1 MAFFNRISN
10 QQKPKDLTSEI
21 GFAGDIVFEGFD
33 REESRV
39 DDVKIEDYRKML
51 DNDTTVEALYNIFTM
66 SILAATYHI
75 DADSNDEGEA
85 QAELVRRN
93 LLEPPHK
100 GGIQTPMNLFIDQS
114 LAAIYEGFALFEKV
128 YEVRDGKLVLKR
140 LAHRDSTTLT
150 LIRDTDGGF
159 GGTKQ
164 RTADVDG
171 VYREVTIPA
180 HKCFLFTYGKSRS
193 YLYGRSAFKP
203 LYPRYDK
210 KRRLEYL
217 DSIALQAD
225 AIKPKVLRR
234 IADGV
239 VTDELKR
246 ARNKA
251 LDVLG
256 RLGKRNS
263 VASLPYG
270 YELDVLNTE
279 GRDPHQSIER
289 QNSEMARSFHAS
301 VILTATQGSA
311 SNVGSYSLS
320 TNQKDLLQTA
330 ITGVMR
336 LLEAHINQ
344 YLIADLID
352 LNFAER
358 HYPEFHF
365 DTPDESIISAV
376 FEAFKLLVQ
385 KDKVSDDIA
394 AGIEESTA
402 TRLGIDLEAIKKRRQ
417 EDTEDD
423 KSAGKENENA
433 DDNKDG
439 GSGGDAGK
447 FLGEDDKLGEV
458 DTPEPHEH
466 VAIDR
471 DLTDAEKR
479 VKFKAIEKWMAEQE
493 ASFETAA
500 TEELRKAVA
509 DISLDEEFTLPAS
522 YSALLA
528 KQYRT
533 AYNYGKLS
541 AADEQKLPAPVLK
554 KELRAREKQYVDFI
568 INMQTED
575 VRNIIAGE
583 KLKQSI
589 NLADGDDEDIDEE
602 SGTPNTSGKQDEAAR
617 NAMLESIGLL
627 TSVWITQAVLGTKG
641 TIISQGMNDGRDDS
655 FASFDEDDDT
665 AVYQWSA
672 RMEKNTCPICAEL
685 DGKVISANERRTT
698 FQRPPKHINCGCIW
712 VRVSALNKDYKLPT
726 VTGIDNKL
734 IERLEYIQRTTKA
747 ELASTIPGALKYT
760 KAELSSIESYK
771 GNGYININQAL
782 LGNHPMNP
790 YAEADIKQLDKAIKK
805 TKLEKDIVLYRGIGL
820 ESKLSINDIVDNPN
834 FLSTSTSPR
843 ISIEFAQQSEANKY
857 VFIFR
862 APKDMPYLDIEKTLA
877 DNNVNSTVNEREY
890 LLSRGKKLVVKN
902 LSKRDNGVI
911 LAEVEMTD
919 DTKYLD
925 DSNDS
930 ILTEDLLRE
939 IDESY
944 ERSKKRLADPNYK
957 PSQTTRRL
965 HHIWQMDSDYLNE
978 HPEAI
983 KSKDNDE

>member
-1 MAFFNRISN
+1 MAFFSKSN
-10 QQKPKDLTSEI
+10 PEPTPKNLTSEI

-39 DDVKIEDYRKML
+39 DEISIKDYRKML

-75 DADSNDEGEA
+75 DADSNDEEEV

-100 GGIQTPMNLFIDQS
+100 GGMQTPMNLFIDQS

-128 YEVRDGKLVLKR
+128 YEVRDGRLVLKR

-150 LIRDTDGGF
+150 LIRDGDGGF

-164 RTADVDG
+164 RAADSDG
-171 VYREVTIPA
+171 VYHEVIIPA
-180 HKCFLFTYGKSRS
+180 HKCFLFTYGKSRN

-234 IADGV
+234 ITDGV

-289 QNSEMARSFHAS
+289 QNSEMARAFHAS

-417 EDTEDD
+417 EDTEND
-423 KSAGKENENA
+423 KPTGKENENA
-433 DDNKDG
+433 DDDKDG
-439 GSGGDAGK
+439 GSGSDAGK

-458 DTPEPHEH
+458 SPPEPHKH

-471 DLTDAEKR
+471 DLTDVEKR

-509 DISLDEEFTLPAS
+509 NISLDEEFTLPAS

-583 KLKQSI
+583 KLKQPI
-589 NLADGDDEDIDEE
+589 NLADGDDEDINEE
-602 SGTPNTSGKQDEAAR
+602 AGVPNTSGRQDETAR

-627 TSVWITQAVLGTKG
+627 TSAWITQAVLGTKG
-641 TIISQGMNDGRDDS
+641 TIVTQGMNDGRDDS
-655 FASFDEDDDT
+655 FSFFDEDDDT
-665 AVYQWSA
+665 SVYQWSA
-672 RMEKNTCPICAEL
+672 RMEANTCPICAEL
-685 DGKVISANERRTT
+685 DGKVISANERKTT
-698 FQRPPKHINCGCIW
+698 FQRPPKHINCKCIW
-712 VRVSALNKDYKLPT
+712 TRISALNKDYKLPAI
-726 VTGIDNKL
+726 TGIDNKL

-747 ELASTIPGALKYT
+747 ELANTIPGALKYT
-760 KAELSSIESYK
+760 KAELSSIEAYK

-790 YAEADIKQLDKAIKK
+790 YAENDIKQLDKAIKR
-805 TKLEKDIVLYRGIGL
+805 TTLENDVLLYRGVGFKKPL
-820 ESKLSINDIVDNPN
+820 KVGEEINNPN
-834 FLSTSTSPR
+834 FLSTSTSR
-843 ISIEFAQQSEANKY
+843 DISMEFAEKADWQKY
-857 VFIFR
+857 ILVFR
-862 APKDMPYLDIEKTLA
+862 APKNMPYLDIEKTLA
-877 DNNVNSTVNEREY
+877 DNNVNSMINEREY
-890 LLSRGKKLVVKN
+890 LLSRGKKFVVKN

-911 LAEVEMTD
+911 VAEVEMTD

-925 DSNDS
+925 DNSDS

-965 HHIWQMDSDYLNE
+965 HHIWQMDSDYFNE

>member
-1 MAFFNRISN
+1 MAFFSKNN
-10 QQKPKDLTSEI
+10 PEPTPKNLTSEI

-33 REESRV
+33 SEESRV
-39 DDVKIEDYRKML
+39 DDIKIEDYRKML

-75 DADSNDEGEA
+75 DADSNDEGEV

-100 GGIQTPMNLFIDQS
+100 GGMQTPMSLFIDQS

-140 LAHRDSTTLT
+140 LAHRDATTLT

-164 RTADVDG
+164 RAADSDG
-171 VYREVTIPA
+171 VYHEIIIPA

-234 IADGV
+234 ITDGV

-251 LDVLG
+251 LNVLG

-289 QNSEMARSFHAS
+289 QNSEMARAFHAS

-320 TNQKDLLQTA
+320 TNQKDLLQTT

-423 KSAGKENENA
+423 KAASKENENA

-458 DTPEPHEH
+458 APPEPHEH

-479 VKFKAIEKWMAEQE
+479 VKFDVIEKWMAEQE

-541 AADEQKLPAPVLK
+541 AADEQKLPAPALK
-554 KELRAREKQYVDFI
+554 KELKVREKQYVDFI

-583 KLKQSI
+583 KLKQPI
-589 NLADGDDEDIDEE
+589 NLADGDDEDINEE
-602 SGTPNTSGKQDEAAR
+602 AGVPNTSGRQDEAAR

-627 TSVWITQAVLGTKG
+627 TSAWITQAVLGTKG

-712 VRVSALNKDYKLPT
+712 VRVSALNKDYKLPA

-747 ELASTIPGALKYT
+747 ELANTIPGALKYT

-771 GNGYININQAL
+771 GNGFANVNQVL
-782 LGNHPMNP
+782 LGRRAMNA
-790 YAEADIKQLDKAIKK
+790 YAETDIKQLDKAIKK
-805 TKLEKDIVLYRGIGL
+805 TTLEKDIVLYRGVGL
-820 ESKLSINDIVDNPN
+820 KKDLKVGDVIDHPN
-834 FLSTSTSPR
+834 YASTTTSMGVSADFAEHADHR
-843 ISIEFAQQSEANKY
+843 KYILEFT
-857 VFIFR
+857 
-862 APKDMPYLDIEKTLA
+862 APKDMPYLNVEKVLG
-877 DNNVNSTVNEREY
+877 DNGVTSMLNEGEY
-890 LLSRGKKLVVKN
+890 LLSRGKKFVVK
-902 LSKRDNGVI
+902 SIKKRDNGVSI
-911 LAEVEMTD
+911 VKVVMTD
-919 DTKYLD
+919 DTKYLSEDSQD
-925 DSNDS
+925 DF
-930 ILTEDLLRE
+930 TEE
-939 IDESY
+939 E
-944 ERSKKRLADPNYK
+944 LAKFDAAIAKAKADKEAGKELSP
-957 PSQTTRRL
+957 TARRL
-965 HHIWQMDSDYLNE
+965 HQIWQMESDYFNE

-983 KSKDNDE
+983 KSSDEINK

>member
-1 MAFFNRISN
+1 MVFFSKNN
-10 QQKPKDLTSEI
+10 PEPTPKNLTSEI

-39 DDVKIEDYRKML
+39 DEISIKDYRKML

-75 DADSNDEGEA
+75 DADSNDEGEV

-100 GGIQTPMNLFIDQS
+100 GGMQTPMNLFIDQS

-128 YEVRDGKLVLKR
+128 YEVRDSKLVLKR

-164 RTADVDG
+164 RAADVDG
-171 VYREVTIPA
+171 VYHEVIIPA
-180 HKCFLFTYGKSRS
+180 HKCFLFTHGKSRN

-234 IADGV
+234 INDGV

-251 LDVLG
+251 LEVLG

-289 QNSEMARSFHAS
+289 QNSEMARAFHAS

-417 EDTEDD
+417 EDVEDD
-423 KSAGKENENA
+423 ESAGKENENTG
-433 DDNKDG
+433 DDKDG
-439 GSGGDAGK
+439 GSGGDADK
-447 FLGEDDKLGEV
+447 FLGEDDIVANEV
-458 DTPEPHEH
+458 AAPEPHEH
-466 VAIDR
+466 VIIDR
-471 DLTDAEKR
+471 EMTGAEKH

-493 ASFETAA
+493 ASFEIAA
-500 TEELRKAVA
+500 TEKLRKAVA
-509 DISLDEEFTLPAS
+509 DISLNEEFTLPAS
-522 YSALLA
+522 YSALIA
-528 KQYRT
+528 KYYRT

-541 AADEQKLPAPVLK
+541 AADEQKLPAPALK
-554 KELRAREKQYVDFI
+554 AELKAREKQYVDFI

-583 KLKQSI
+583 KLKRPI
-589 NLADGDDEDIDEE
+589 NLADDDIDEDVIGAIS
-602 SGTPNTSGKQDEAAR
+602 SGNIDENTRHAL
-617 NAMLESIGLL
+617 LESIGLL
-627 TSVWITQAVLGTKG
+627 TSAWITQAVLGTKG
-641 TIISQGMNDGRDDS
+641 MIISQGMNDGRDDS

-698 FQRPPKHINCGCIW
+698 FQRPPKHINCKCIW
-712 VRVSALNKDYKLPT
+712 TRISALNKDYKLPAI
-726 VTGIDNKL
+726 TGIDNKL

-747 ELASTIPGALKYT
+747 ELAGTIPGALKYT
-760 KAELSSIESYK
+760 KAELSSIEAYK

-790 YAEADIKQLDKAIKK
+790 YAEIDIKQLDKAIKR
-805 TKLEKDIVLYRGIGL
+805 TTLENDILLYRGVGFKKPLKVGEEI
-820 ESKLSINDIVDNPN
+820 DNPN
-834 FLSTSTSPR
+834 FLSTSTSR
-843 ISIEFAQQSEANKY
+843 DISVEFAEKADWQKY
-857 VFIFR
+857 ILEFR
-862 APKDMPYLDIEKTLA
+862 APQSMPYLDIDKTLA
-877 DNNVNSTVNEREY
+877 DNNINSTINEREY

-911 LAEVEMTD
+911 VAEVEMTD

-965 HHIWQMDSDYLNE
+965 HHIWQMDSDYFNE

-983 KSKDNDE
+983 KSKDNNE

>member
-1 MAFFNRISN
+1 MVFFSKNN
-10 QQKPKDLTSEI
+10 PEPTPKNLTSEI

-39 DDVKIEDYRKML
+39 DEISIKDYRKML

-75 DADSNDEGEA
+75 DADSNDEGEV

-100 GGIQTPMNLFIDQS
+100 GGMQTPMNLFIDQS

-128 YEVRDGKLVLKR
+128 YEVRDSKLVLKR

-164 RTADVDG
+164 RAADVDG
-171 VYREVTIPA
+171 VYHEVIIPA
-180 HKCFLFTYGKSRS
+180 HKCFLFTHGKSRN

-234 IADGV
+234 INDGV

-251 LDVLG
+251 LEVLG

-289 QNSEMARSFHAS
+289 QNSEMARAFHAS

-330 ITGVMR
+330 ITGVVR

-417 EDTEDD
+417 EDVEDD
-423 KSAGKENENA
+423 ESAGKENENTG
-433 DDNKDG
+433 DDKDG
-439 GSGGDAGK
+439 GSGGDADK
-447 FLGEDDKLGEV
+447 FLGEDDIVANEV
-458 DTPEPHEH
+458 AAPEPHEH
-466 VAIDR
+466 VIIDR
-471 DLTDAEKR
+471 EMTGAEKH

-493 ASFETAA
+493 ASFEIAA
-500 TEELRKAVA
+500 TEKLRKAVA
-509 DISLDEEFTLPAS
+509 DISLNEEFTLPAS
-522 YSALLA
+522 YSALIA
-528 KQYRT
+528 KYYRT

-541 AADEQKLPAPVLK
+541 AADEQKLPAPALK
-554 KELRAREKQYVDFI
+554 AELKAREKQYVDFI

-583 KLKQSI
+583 KLKRPI
-589 NLADGDDEDIDEE
+589 NLADDDIDEDVIGAIS
-602 SGTPNTSGKQDEAAR
+602 SGNIDENTRHAL
-617 NAMLESIGLL
+617 LESIGLL
-627 TSVWITQAVLGTKG
+627 TSAWITQAVLGTKG
-641 TIISQGMNDGRDDS
+641 MIISQGMNDGRDDS

-698 FQRPPKHINCGCIW
+698 FQRPPKHINCKCIW
-712 VRVSALNKDYKLPT
+712 TRISALNKDYKLPAI
-726 VTGIDNKL
+726 TGIDNKL

-747 ELASTIPGALKYT
+747 ELAGTIPGALKYT
-760 KAELSSIESYK
+760 KAELSSIEAYK

-790 YAEADIKQLDKAIKK
+790 YAEIDIKQLDKAIKR
-805 TKLEKDIVLYRGIGL
+805 TTLENDILLYRGVGFKKPLKVGEEI
-820 ESKLSINDIVDNPN
+820 DNPN
-834 FLSTSTSPR
+834 FLSTSTSR
-843 ISIEFAQQSEANKY
+843 DISVEFAEKADWQKY
-857 VFIFR
+857 ILVFR
-862 APKDMPYLDIEKTLA
+862 APKSMPYLDIDKTLA
-877 DNNVNSTVNEREY
+877 DNNINSTINEREY

-911 LAEVEMTD
+911 VAEVEMTD

-965 HHIWQMDSDYLNE
+965 HHIWQMDSDYFNE

-983 KSKDNDE
+983 KSKDNNE

>member
-1 MAFFNRISN
+1 MAFFSKNN
-10 QQKPKDLTSEI
+10 PEPTPKNLTSEI
-21 GFAGDIVFEGFD
+21 GFAGDIVFEGFE

-39 DDVKIEDYRKML
+39 DEISIKDYRKML

-100 GGIQTPMNLFIDQS
+100 GGMQTPMNLFIDQS

-128 YEVRDGKLVLKR
+128 YEVRDGKLLLKR

-164 RTADVDG
+164 CAADSDG
-171 VYREVTIPA
+171 VYHEIIIPA

-239 VTDELKR
+239 VSDDLKK

-251 LDVLG
+251 LEVLG

-289 QNSEMARSFHAS
+289 QNSEMARAFHAS

-365 DTPDESIISAV
+365 DTPDKSIISAV

-417 EDTEDD
+417 EDVEDD
-423 KSAGKENENA
+423 ESAGKENENA
-433 DDNKDG
+433 DDDKYG

-458 DTPEPHEH
+458 APPEPHKH

-471 DLTDAEKR
+471 DLTDVEKR
-479 VKFKAIEKWMAEQE
+479 VKFEAIEKWMAEQE

-509 DISLDEEFTLPAS
+509 DISLDEEFTLPTS

-541 AADEQKLPAPVLK
+541 AADEQKLPAPALK
-554 KELRAREKQYVDFI
+554 KELKVREKQYVDFI

-583 KLKQSI
+583 KLKQPI

-602 SGTPNTSGKQDEAAR
+602 SGVPNTSGKQDEAAR

-627 TSVWITQAVLGTKG
+627 TSAWITQAVLGTKG

-698 FQRPPKHINCGCIW
+698 FQRPPKHINCKCIW
-712 VRVSALNKDYKLPT
+712 TRISALNKDYKLPAI
-726 VTGIDNKL
+726 TGIDNKL
-734 IERLEYIQRTTKA
+734 VERLEYIQRTTKA
-747 ELASTIPGALKYT
+747 DLASTISGALKYT
-760 KAELSSIESYK
+760 KAELSSIEAYK
-771 GNGYININQAL
+771 GNGYINVNQAL
-782 LGNHPMNP
+782 LGNNPMNP
-790 YAEADIKQLDKAIKK
+790 YAENDIKQLDKAIRR
-805 TKLEKDIVLYRGIGL
+805 TTLENDVLLYRGVGFKKPLKVGEEI
-820 ESKLSINDIVDNPN
+820 DNPN
-834 FLSTSTSPR
+834 FLSTSTSR
-843 ISIEFAQQSEANKY
+843 DISVEFAEKADWQKY
-857 VFIFR
+857 ILVFR
-862 APKDMPYLDIEKTLA
+862 APKDMPYLNIEKTLA
-877 DNNVNSTVNEREY
+877 DNNINSTINEREY

-911 LAEVEMTD
+911 VAEVEMTD

-925 DSNDS
+925 DNRNS

-965 HHIWQMDSDYLNE
+965 HHIWQMDSDYFNE

>member
-1 MAFFNRISN
+1 MAFFSKSN
-10 QQKPKDLTSEI
+10 PEPTPKNLTSEI

-39 DDVKIEDYRKML
+39 DEISIKDYRKML

-75 DADSNDEGEA
+75 DADSNDEGEV

-100 GGIQTPMNLFIDQS
+100 GGMQTPMNLFIDQS

-128 YEVRDGKLVLKR
+128 YEVRDSKLVLKR

-164 RTADVDG
+164 CAADSDG
-171 VYREVTIPA
+171 VYHEVIIPA

-234 IADGV
+234 TADGV
-239 VTDELKR
+239 VSDQLKK

-251 LDVLG
+251 LEVLG

-289 QNSEMARSFHAS
+289 QNSEMARAFHAS

-417 EDTEDD
+417 EDTEND
-423 KSAGKENENA
+423 KPTGKENENA
-433 DDNKDG
+433 DDDKDG

-458 DTPEPHEH
+458 SPPEPHKH

-471 DLTDAEKR
+471 DLTDVEKR
-479 VKFKAIEKWMAEQE
+479 VKFKITEKWMAEQE

-509 DISLDEEFTLPAS
+509 NISLDEEFTLPAS

-583 KLKQSI
+583 KLKQPI
-589 NLADGDDEDIDEE
+589 NLADGDDEDINEE
-602 SGTPNTSGKQDEAAR
+602 AGVPNTSGRQDETAR

-627 TSVWITQAVLGTKG
+627 TSAWITQAVLGTKG
-641 TIISQGMNDGRDDS
+641 TIVTQGMNDGRDDS
-655 FASFDEDDDT
+655 FSFFDEDDDT
-665 AVYQWSA
+665 SVYQWSA
-672 RMEKNTCPICAEL
+672 RMEANTCPICAEL
-685 DGKVISANERRTT
+685 DGKVISANERKTT
-698 FQRPPKHINCGCIW
+698 FQRPPKHINCKCIW
-712 VRVSALNKDYKLPT
+712 TRISALNKDYKLPAI
-726 VTGIDNKL
+726 TGIDNKL

-747 ELASTIPGALKYT
+747 ELANTIPGALKYT
-760 KAELSSIESYK
+760 KAELSSIEAYK

-790 YAEADIKQLDKAIKK
+790 YAENDIKQLDKAIKR
-805 TKLEKDIVLYRGIGL
+805 TTLENDVLLYRGVGFKKPL
-820 ESKLSINDIVDNPN
+820 KVGEEINNPN
-834 FLSTSTSPR
+834 FLSTSTSR
-843 ISIEFAQQSEANKY
+843 DISMEFAEKADWQKY
-857 VFIFR
+857 ILVFR
-862 APKDMPYLDIEKTLA
+862 APKNMPYLDIEKTLA
-877 DNNVNSTVNEREY
+877 DNNVNSMINEREY
-890 LLSRGKKLVVKN
+890 LLSRGKKFVVKN

-911 LAEVEMTD
+911 VAEVEMTD

-925 DSNDS
+925 DNSDS

-965 HHIWQMDSDYLNE
+965 HHIWQMDSDYFNE

-983 KSKDNDE
+983 KAKDNDE

>member
-1 MAFFNRISN
+1 MAFFSKSN
-10 QQKPKDLTSEI
+10 PEPTPKNLTSEI

-39 DDVKIEDYRKML
+39 DEISIKDYRKML

-75 DADSNDEGEA
+75 DADSNDEGEV

-100 GGIQTPMNLFIDQS
+100 GGMQTPMNLFIDQS

-128 YEVRDGKLVLKR
+128 YEVRDGRLVLKS

-164 RTADVDG
+164 RAADADG
-171 VYREVTIPA
+171 VYHEVTIPA

-225 AIKPKVLRR
+225 AIKPKVLQRT
-234 IADGV
+234 ADGV
-239 VTDELKR
+239 VSDQLKK

-251 LDVLG
+251 LEVLG

-270 YELDVLNTE
+270 YKLDVLNTE

-289 QNSEMARSFHAS
+289 QNSEMARAFHAS

-394 AGIEESTA
+394 TGIEESMA

-417 EDTEDD
+417 EDAEND
-423 KSAGKENENA
+423 KFTGKENENA
-433 DDNKDG
+433 DDDKDG

-447 FLGEDDKLGEV
+447 FLGEDDSAANEV
-458 DTPEPHEH
+458 AVPEPHEH

-471 DLTDAEKR
+471 DLTNAEKR
-479 VKFKAIEKWMAEQE
+479 VKFDAIEKWIVEQE

-541 AADEQKLPAPVLK
+541 AADEQKLPAPALK
-554 KELRAREKQYVDFI
+554 AELKAREKQYVDFI

-583 KLKQSI
+583 KLKRPI
-589 NLADGDDEDIDEE
+589 NLADDDDIDEDAVGSIS
-602 SGTPNTSGKQDEAAR
+602 SGNIDGKTRHAL
-617 NAMLESIGLL
+617 LESIGLL
-627 TSVWITQAVLGTKG
+627 ASAWITQAVLGTKG
-641 TIISQGMNDGRDDS
+641 AIISQGMNDGRDDS

-665 AVYQWSA
+665 SVYQWSA

-698 FQRPPKHINCGCIW
+698 FQRPPKHINCKCIW
-712 VRVSALNKDYKLPT
+712 TRISALNKDYKLPSI
-726 VTGIDNKL
+726 TGIDNKL

-747 ELASTIPGALKYT
+747 ELANTIPGALKYT

-771 GNGYININQAL
+771 GNGFANVNQVL
-782 LGNHPMNP
+782 LGRRAMNA
-790 YAEADIKQLDKAIKK
+790 YAETDIKQLDKAIKK
-805 TKLEKDIVLYRGIGL
+805 TTLEKDIVLYRGVGL
-820 ESKLSINDIVDNPN
+820 KKDLKVGDVIDHPNYASTTTSMGVSADFAEHSDNHKYI
-834 FLSTSTSPR
+834 L
-843 ISIEFAQQSEANKY
+843 EFT
-857 VFIFR
+857 
-862 APKDMPYLDIEKTLA
+862 APKGMPYLDVEKVLA
-877 DNNVNSTVNEREY
+877 DNGVSSMLNEGEY
-890 LLSRGKKLVVKN
+890 LLSRGKKFVVK
-902 LSKRDNGVI
+902 SIKKRDNGVSI
-911 LAEVEMTD
+911 VKVVMTD
-919 DTKYLD
+919 DTKYLSEDSQD
-925 DSNDS
+925 DFS
-930 ILTEDLLRE
+930 EE
-939 IDESY
+939 E
-944 ERSKKRLADPNYK
+944 LAKFDAAIAKAKADKEAGKELSP
-957 PSQTTRRL
+957 TARRL
-965 HHIWQMDSDYLNE
+965 HQIWQMESDYFNE

-983 KSKDNDE
+983 RSSNKINN

>member
-1 MAFFNRISN
+1 MAFFSKSN
-10 QQKPKDLTSEI
+10 PEPTPKNLTSEI

-39 DDVKIEDYRKML
+39 DEISIKDYRKML

-75 DADSNDEGEA
+75 DADSNDEGEV

-100 GGIQTPMNLFIDQS
+100 GGMQTPMNLFIDQS

-128 YEVRDGKLVLKR
+128 YEVRDSKLVLKR

-164 RTADVDG
+164 RAADVDG
-171 VYREVTIPA
+171 VYHEVIIPA
-180 HKCFLFTYGKSRS
+180 HKCFLFTHGKSRN

-234 IADGV
+234 INDGV

-251 LDVLG
+251 LEVLG

-289 QNSEMARSFHAS
+289 QNSEMARAFHAS

-417 EDTEDD
+417 EDVEDD
-423 KSAGKENENA
+423 ESAGKENENTG
-433 DDNKDG
+433 DDKDG
-439 GSGGDAGK
+439 GSGGDADK
-447 FLGEDDKLGEV
+447 FLGEDDIVANEV
-458 DTPEPHEH
+458 AAPEPHEH
-466 VAIDR
+466 VIIDR
-471 DLTDAEKR
+471 EMTGAEKH

-493 ASFETAA
+493 ASFEIAA
-500 TEELRKAVA
+500 TEKLRKAVA
-509 DISLDEEFTLPAS
+509 DISLNEEFTLPAS
-522 YSALLA
+522 YSALIA
-528 KQYRT
+528 KYYRT

-541 AADEQKLPAPVLK
+541 AADEQKLPAPALK
-554 KELRAREKQYVDFI
+554 AELKAREKQYVDFI

-583 KLKQSI
+583 KLKRPI
-589 NLADGDDEDIDEE
+589 NLADDDIDEDVIGAIS
-602 SGTPNTSGKQDEAAR
+602 SGNIDENTRHAL
-617 NAMLESIGLL
+617 LESIGLL
-627 TSVWITQAVLGTKG
+627 TSAWITQAVLGTKG
-641 TIISQGMNDGRDDS
+641 MIISQGMNDGRDDS

-698 FQRPPKHINCGCIW
+698 FQRPPKHINCKCIW
-712 VRVSALNKDYKLPT
+712 TRISALNKDYKLPAI
-726 VTGIDNKL
+726 TGIDNKL

-747 ELASTIPGALKYT
+747 ELAGTIPGALKYT
-760 KAELSSIESYK
+760 KAELSSIEAYK

-790 YAEADIKQLDKAIKK
+790 YAEIDIKQLDKAIKR
-805 TKLEKDIVLYRGIGL
+805 TTLENDILLYRGVGFKKPLKVGEEI
-820 ESKLSINDIVDNPN
+820 DNPN
-834 FLSTSTSPR
+834 FLSTSTSR
-843 ISIEFAQQSEANKY
+843 DISVEFAEKADWQKY
-857 VFIFR
+857 ILVFR
-862 APKDMPYLDIEKTLA
+862 APKSMPYLDIDKTLA
-877 DNNVNSTVNEREY
+877 DNNIDSTINEREY

-911 LAEVEMTD
+911 VAEVEMTD

-965 HHIWQMDSDYLNE
+965 HHIWQMDSDYFNE

-983 KSKDNDE
+983 KSKDNNE